1 MSSFLRRFLV
11 PTPEQARKLKDKNLQ
26 KRYGIT
32 IEDWEGLLA
41 SQGFLCGC
49 GCGKKFEP
57 GKRWSVD
64 HDHKTGEVR
73 SITTLPCNR
82 YFIGSFT
89 AETAWRL
96 YQYLTSPPAR
106 AYFGEARFV
115 PPGMENPPKR
125 RKRRVVKR
133 RAMNKGANRA

>member
-1 MSSFLRRFLV
+1 M
-11 PTPEQARKLKDKNLQ
+11 TPEQARAAKNRNLL

-41 SQGFLCGC
+41 AQDNLCGC

-64 HDHKTGEVR
+64 HDHVTGEVR
-73 SITTLPCNR
+73 GIVTLPCNR
-82 YFIGSFT
+82 YYIGSFT
-89 AETAWRL
+89 ADSAWRL

-106 AYFGEARFV
+106 RYFGDKRMV

-133 RAMNKGANRA
+133 RAVNRGGNR